1 MIQLEQPPVR
11 VEDLARHLDIVT
23 KHDPEAGVIGY
34 HGMQEDGTWYVG
46 YGDET
51 ATSRDAT
58 VAHQLKRI
66 IDAPFGDSLYPPCDV
81 MATMLRKHYVAEY
94 FAVCLTLP
102 TRWVER
108 AWRRGEQDVEALA
121 ELFAVTPESM
131 LFRLKTLRL
140 VEQGVEL

>member
-1 MIQLEQPPVR
+1 MTRQEQPPVR

-34 HGMQEDGTWYVG
+34 HGMQEDGTWDVG

-81 MATMLRKHYVAEY
+81 MAAMRLKHYVPEY
-94 FAVCLTLP
+94 FAARLP
-102 TRWVER
+102 LPPRW
-108 AWRRGEQDVEALA
+108 
-121 ELFAVTPESM
+121 
-131 LFRLKTLRL
+131 
-140 VEQGVEL
+140 